1 MPASNNK
8 RFPMLTLGI
17 ESSCD
22 ETAAAVLRDGQ
33 SILSNVVASQI
44 AVHRKYGG
52 VVPEL
57 ASRHHLENIVPIVQQ
72 AIQEAG
78 IDFIDLDG
86 IAVTQGPGLV
96 GSLLVGV
103 NYAKA
108 LSYVLGAPA
117 TPVNHLEGHIYSV
130 PLEWALQPGRVGQP
144 GTDWSELF
152 PALCLIVSG
161 GHTSLY
167 WVRQLGSPKMPL
179 SQIELVGRTRD
190 DAAGEAFDKVSKL
203 LYLGYPGG
211 PVIDRLAER
220 GEALR
225 IKFPI
230 TRISN
235 GKFDFSFS
243 GTKTAVLRYVQANL
257 EQEMLYLKATHKEDT
272 FLDRLPQTVY
282 DLVASFQLNVV
293 EALFANTAK
302 AAESRLPRSIM
313 VSGGVACNRL
323 LRKRFQSGFGE
334 KGLPVYFPSPILS
347 TDNAA
352 MIAAAGYPK
361 LAAGIQA
368 DMGLNADVCLKLHQ
382 QYPLRE
388 D

>member
-1 MPASNNK
+1 
-8 RFPMLTLGI
+8 MLTLGI

-44 AVHRKYGG
+44 AVHQKYGG

-57 ASRHHLENIVPIVQQ
+57 ASRHHLENIVPIVEQ
-72 AIQEAG
+72 AIQQAG
-78 IDFIDLDG
+78 IDLIGLDG

-108 LSYVLGAPA
+108 LSYVTGIPV

-130 PLEWALQPGRVGQP
+130 PLEWARELVLAGQSGP
-144 GTDWSELF
+144 DWSELF

-167 WVRQLGSPKMPL
+167 WVRHLGSPQKPL

-225 IKFPI
+225 VKFPI

-235 GKFDFSFS
+235 GRFDFSFS
-243 GTKTAVLRYVQANL
+243 GIKTAVLRYVQANL
-257 EQEMLYLKATHKEDT
+257 EQELPYLNATHKEDT

-293 EALFANTAK
+293 ETLFANTAK
-302 AAESRLPRSIM
+302 AAEFRLPRSIM

-334 KGLPVYFPSPILS
+334 KGLPVYFPSSILS

-361 LAAGIQA
+361 LAAGIKA
-368 DMGLNADVCLKLHQ
+368 DMGLNADVGLKLHQ